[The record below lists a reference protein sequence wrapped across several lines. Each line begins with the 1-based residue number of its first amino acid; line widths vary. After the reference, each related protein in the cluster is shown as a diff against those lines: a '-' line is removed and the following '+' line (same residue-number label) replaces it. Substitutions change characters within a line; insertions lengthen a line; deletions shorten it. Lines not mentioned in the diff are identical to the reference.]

1 MMKIEPKIRET
12 LMHDDSEVVNL
23 TSNAHMDDILVAR
36 LSRHSALKDGVSV
49 TAGGLLCQR
58 EGQQHNALIF
68 FWLL

>member
-12 LMHDDSEVVNL
+12 LMHDDIEVVNL
-23 TSNAHMDDILVAR
+23 TRNAHMDDILVAR

-58 EGQQHNALIF
+58 
-68 FWLL
+68 